1 MPAGYSQ
8 RSLVEKLGIKAGM
21 RIAILNAPRGYRTTL
36 GKLPSGVTVAS
47 TARGALPFI
56 QFFTV
61 DRALFERQLPA
72 LLRALADNA
81 QSARFRFGF
90 KVTRLPQPPKQGNS
104 RGGFDDA
111 VEPEPKQRNTAGQPC
126 GDQGHG
132 RLSEVPT
139 AGEVFEADRPSQE
152 GFPLR

>member
-72 LLRALADNA
+72 LLRALAPDGA
-81 QSARFRFGF
+81 LWVSW
-90 KVTRLPQPPKQGNS
+90 PKKASG
-104 RGGFDDA
+104 
-111 VEPEPKQRNTAGQPC
+111 
-126 GDQGHG
+126 
-132 RLSEVPT
+132 VPT
-139 AGEVFEADRPSQE
+139 DITEDVIRAVALPTGLVDVKVAAVDDVWSGLKLVRR
-152 GFPLR
+152 LKNR